1 LTDETPTPPG
11 DTQRGSVTPI
21 SIEDEVKKSY
31 LDYAMS
37 VIVSRALPDLRD
49 GLKPVQRRILFSMN
63 EQGHTPDRS
72 YVKSARVVG
81 DVMGKYHPHGDL
93 SIYDTLVRM
102 AQPFSMS
109 LLLIDGQGNFGSV
122 DNDPPAAMRYTEC
135 RLTKASMA
143 IMADLDKDTVDF
155 KDNYDGKESE
165 PSVLPSRIPNLL
177 VNGANGIAVG
187 MATNIPPH
195 NLGEII
201 DACLALIDRP
211 EVSAEELLEIV
222 PGPDFPTGGEIIG
235 RTGARQALLTGRGSV
250 ICRGV
255 ASFEQV
261 RKDREAIVITA
272 IPFQVNKAAMVERI
286 AELVREK
293 RIEGVAD
300 LRDESDR
307 QGMRVVIEL
316 KRDASA
322 EVVLN
327 QLYRFTQLQSSFP
340 VNALALNRGRPEQLG
355 LRDMLTAFVV
365 FREEVVVRRIKYDLS
380 KARDRAH
387 VLVGLAI
394 AVANI
399 DEVIHI
405 IRSSKDPAEARER
418 LVGKDWPVG
427 DMAPLIALIADP
439 RTRIINSETPG
450 APMLV
455 RLSEEQARAIL
466 ALTLSRLTGL
476 GREEITSE
484 AQELAAAIQA
494 WLDLLASREAIMA
507 VVRQELV
514 EVREAFAVPR
524 RTAIVEGD
532 ADVEDE
538 DLIARE
544 DMVITVTHGGY
555 VKRTP
560 LATYRTQHRGGRGRS
575 GMSTKD
581 EDAVTRVFSASTHAP
596 MLFFSS
602 GGKAYKLKVWRL
614 PIGGPTSRGKAFI
627 NLFPIELG
635 ETMTSILALPE
646 DEATWDTLD
655 VMFATR
661 SGSVRRNKLSDFVQ
675 INRNGKIA
683 MKLDAEAFPGG
694 DSIVGV
700 SLCVS
705 ADDVLLSTSLGRT
718 IRFAVSDVRVFA
730 GRDSTGVRGVRLA
743 EGDSVISMTIL
754 RGVEASGPERAA
766 YLKHATAM
774 RLAANGDAALEG
786 EETSTAEPEPED
798 EDDGPEGAVSLSVER
813 IAELG
818 AAEQF
823 ILTISSEGFGKRTSA
838 YDYRRTGRGGQ
849 GLIGHDLSKKGG
861 RLVASFPVEDP
872 DEILLVTD
880 QGQLIRVPVS
890 QIRIAGRNTQGVTIF
905 RTAENEHV
913 VSVERLEGESGAED
927 EDPAAGT
934 EGPTSAGEPGD
945 GE

>member
-11 DTQRGSVTPI
+11 DAQRGSVTPI

-63 EQGHTPDRS
+63 EQGHTPDRG

-165 PSVLPSRIPNLL
+165 PVVLPSRIPNLL

-307 QGMRVVIEL
+307 LGMRVVIEL

-355 LRDMLTAFVV
+355 LRDMLTVFVE
-365 FREEVVVRRIKYDLS
+365 FREEVVVRRIKHDLS

-439 RTRIINSETPG
+439 RTRMAG
-450 APMLV
+450 ADLV
-455 RLSEEQARAIL
+455 RLTEEQARAIL

-476 GREEITSE
+476 GREEITGE

-494 WLDLLASREAIMA
+494 WLDLLASRGAIMA
-507 VVRQELV
+507 VVREELV

-614 PIGGPTSRGKAFI
+614 PVGGPTSRGKAFI

-646 DEATWDTLD
+646 DEATWDALD

-683 MKLDAEAFPGG
+683 MKLDAEGFPGG
-694 DSIVGV
+694 DAIAGV
-700 SLCVS
+700 SLCG
-705 ADDVLLSTSLGRT
+705 AGDDVLLSTALGRS
-718 IRFAVSDVRVFA
+718 IRFPVTDVRIFA

-754 RGVEASGPERAA
+754 RGVEATGPERAA

-774 RLAANGDAALEG
+774 RLAANGDAALE
-786 EETSTAEPEPED
+786 SDAVSDMPS
-798 EDDGPEGAVSLSVER
+798 EDDEEAVEGQVSLSVER

-849 GLIGHDLSKKGG
+849 GLIGHDLSKRGG

-880 QGQLIRVPVS
+880 QGQLIRVPVG

-927 EDPAAGT
+927 EDPAADGRET
-934 EGPTSAGEPGD
+934 PAAGDGGD